1 MKALQQSKEEL
12 KTHLHFLVSLKIKQ
26 YKLVT
31 DRLEYIKFRKSF
43 TIVQYFV
50 KERFNVVQDNKTIIK
65 QVINL

>member
-31 DRLEYIKFRKSF
+31 DRLEYKIQEVIYYSAIFR
-43 TIVQYFV
+43 
-50 KERFNVVQDNKTIIK
+50 
-65 QVINL
+65 